1 MPDEHFRDGL
11 TVVITGA
18 SSGIGKGTAKQLAK
32 EGANVAIAARRTV
45 EIETLAEECGPN
57 AIAVT
62 ADVSK
67 EEDIARLFEAAMS
80 KFGKIDVWINN
91 AGIGTY
97 GSFTDTP
104 LKDLNRT
111 VEINFLGTLYGS
123 HYALKQFKKQKR
135 GTLINVASFASKVP
149 LAFGAAYTA
158 SKYGVAGLT
167 NGLHR
172 EMGLEDFEDIH
183 ICSVD
188 PWVTD
193 TPWTVHA
200 GNYSGHEIVV
210 GPADDPQKVVEAIIS
225 QIDNPHQ
232 NLEVGAKVKGTA
244 ASSNL
249 MPKATR
255 TMNSRLFQ
263 KMLKDAPSSPVTS
276 GSLHEPRTEGTGVS
290 GDLRERFEKKMADGK

>member
-1 MPDEHFRDGL
+1 MPGENVRNGL

-32 EGANVAIAARRTV
+32 EGANVVIAARRTG
-45 EIETLAEECGPN
+45 EIEKLAEECGAN
-57 AIAVT
+57 TVAVT

-67 EEDIARLFEAAMS
+67 EEDVARLFDKAVS
-80 KFGKIDVWINN
+80 TFGKIDVWINN

-111 VEINFLGTLYGS
+111 VEINFLGALYGS
-123 HYALKQFKKQKR
+123 YYALNQFKKQKR

-158 SKYGVAGLT
+158 SKYGVSGLT
-167 NGLHR
+167 NGLHQ
-172 EMGLEDFEDIH
+172 ELSLEDFDDIH

-200 GNYSGHEIVV
+200 GNYSGHEIVI
-210 GPADDPQKVVEAIIS
+210 GPADDPQQVIDAIIS
-225 QIDNPHQ
+225 QIDDPQQ
-232 NLEVGAKVKGTA
+232 NLEVGAKAKGA
-244 ASSNL
+244 VASSNL
-249 MPKATR
+249 MPKVTR
-255 TMNSRLFQ
+255 TMNSRLFKQ
-263 KMLKDAPSSPVTS
+263 MLEDAPPSPVTS
-276 GSLHEPRTEGTGVS
+276 GSLFEPRSEGTGVS
-290 GDLRERFEKKMADGK
+290 GDLRERFEKKLAGGK